1 MADNKHYEV
10 GKILDK
16 GIIHENVHYL
26 IRWKGFDSNWDTWE
40 PLGNLVDCLQLVKDF
55 DAKREASSQRL
66 DSVLEAVA
74 RGNNNQT
81 PTKKKSKE
89 NGKLPER
96 GSPVVKSAASHS
108 HASPKKNSSPKSP
121 QQQSPYKISVKNV
134 KGVKDK
140 KIRQK
145 LARERSKLFID
156 MKIDTYTPTKN
167 ESAQSSGEDE
177 KKKVPIRSL
186 EQGPLPVNSSQRS
199 PKKTETN
206 VSPKKEL
213 ENDTKSDMKD
223 KEEVSKNVK
232 KKALKD
238 GKKSSDDSPGAKKMK
253 KSDSKTQL
261 SIVKKDK
268 TLKDKGEKPK
278 KSKAAKHKSEEDYCI
293 VECSTSD
300 TDDEPLSNIK
310 VKKSKESSSDSTNNK
325 KKEEKKISPKLKSG
339 QEGNNQSFKVKPK
352 QLTINNVKRKLEVRV
367 QPLGNISKSKKI
379 KLIDSKRD
387 REMATVRPVSPST
400 SYTTVKPVTISGVG
414 VVNLVVDSDRSVPL
428 CGDVP
433 GTQYIPSVIPISPS
447 SVSYKSLLDN
457 MPLSLLAKKGGS
469 KKKDSDDA
477 SEDDQERVERRISVR
492 QSECAYRY
500 KDIVVRK
507 CQRYT
512 QIWLNT
518 HTKIKNVLN
527 PQVIQEIVQALN
539 SAKYDDSSL
548 ILFSGLGNVF
558 CNGVDLLFLLSG
570 ERRVVVRQMVDALR
584 DFTKALI
591 TFPKPVIAVV
601 NGPAVGL
608 GMAMLPLCDI
618 VYASD
623 KATFYLPYSALS
635 QTPEGCASYTLPQS
649 VGMAMANELLLGGR
663 KVTAIEACQLGLVSQ
678 VLWPTSMMQEVIP
691 KIQNIAL
698 NSAKAL
704 ETTKLLLRSHQRT
717 KLELT
722 CESESNILLER
733 WQSSECQK
741 SIQAFISNEENY
753 ST

>member
-1 MADNKHYEV
+1 MK
-10 GKILDK
+10 
-16 GIIHENVHYL
+16 
-26 IRWKGFDSNWDTWE
+26 
-40 PLGNLVDCLQLVKDF
+40 VKL
-55 DAKREASSQRL
+55 KPSLKVKKAS
-66 DSVLEAVA
+66 
-74 RGNNNQT
+74 
-81 PTKKKSKE
+81 
-89 NGKLPER
+89 
-96 GSPVVKSAASHS
+96 VKSV
-108 HASPKKNSSPKSP
+108 KKN
-121 QQQSPYKISVKNV
+121 
-134 KGVKDK
+134 
-140 KIRQK
+140 
-145 LARERSKLFID
+145 E
-156 MKIDTYTPTKN
+156 
-167 ESAQSSGEDE
+167 
-177 KKKVPIRSL
+177 
-186 EQGPLPVNSSQRS
+186 
-199 PKKTETN
+199 
-206 VSPKKEL
+206 
-213 ENDTKSDMKD
+213 KD

-268 TLKDKGEKPK
+268 TLKGKGEKPK
-278 KSKAAKHKSEEDYCI
+278 KSKTAKHKSEEDYCI

-741 SIQAFISNEENY
+741 SIQTFISNEENY

>member
-1 MADNKHYEV
+1 M
-10 GKILDK
+10 DK

-177 KKKVPIRSL
+177 KKKVPIRRGSL
-186 EQGPLPVNSSQRS
+186 EQDPLPVYSSQRS

-213 ENDTKSDMKD
+213 ENDTKSDMVNSKSAEKKLTPENSPPKEKMDKDTKKVQSNGVQNEKKIKLKKADDSEKVMRDKKYKNSVKFAMKVKLKPSLKVKKASVKSVKKNEKD

-268 TLKDKGEKPK
+268 TLKGKGEKPK
-278 KSKAAKHKSEEDYCI
+278 KSKTAKHKSEEDYCI

-387 REMATVRPVSPST
+387 REMAT
-400 SYTTVKPVTISGVG
+400 
-414 VVNLVVDSDRSVPL
+414 
-428 CGDVP
+428 
-433 GTQYIPSVIPISPS
+433 
-447 SVSYKSLLDN
+447 
-457 MPLSLLAKKGGS
+457 
-469 KKKDSDDA
+469 
-477 SEDDQERVERRISVR
+477 
-492 QSECAYRY
+492 
-500 KDIVVRK
+500 
-507 CQRYT
+507 
-512 QIWLNT
+512 
-518 HTKIKNVLN
+518 
-527 PQVIQEIVQALN
+527 
-539 SAKYDDSSL
+539 
-548 ILFSGLGNVF
+548 GN
-558 CNGVDLLFLLSG
+558 
-570 ERRVVVRQMVDALR
+570 
-584 DFTKALI
+584 
-591 TFPKPVIAVV
+591 
-601 NGPAVGL
+601 
-608 GMAMLPLCDI
+608 
-618 VYASD
+618 
-623 KATFYLPYSALS
+623 
-635 QTPEGCASYTLPQS
+635 
-649 VGMAMANELLLGGR
+649 
-663 KVTAIEACQLGLVSQ
+663 
-678 VLWPTSMMQEVIP
+678 
-691 KIQNIAL
+691 
-698 NSAKAL
+698 
-704 ETTKLLLRSHQRT
+704 
-717 KLELT
+717 
-722 CESESNILLER
+722 
-733 WQSSECQK
+733 
-741 SIQAFISNEENY
+741 
-753 ST
+753 

>member
-1 MADNKHYEV
+1 
-10 GKILDK
+10 
-16 GIIHENVHYL
+16 
-26 IRWKGFDSNWDTWE
+26 
-40 PLGNLVDCLQLVKDF
+40 
-55 DAKREASSQRL
+55 
-66 DSVLEAVA
+66 
-74 RGNNNQT
+74 
-81 PTKKKSKE
+81 
-89 NGKLPER
+89 
-96 GSPVVKSAASHS
+96 
-108 HASPKKNSSPKSP
+108 
-121 QQQSPYKISVKNV
+121 
-134 KGVKDK
+134 
-140 KIRQK
+140 
-145 LARERSKLFID
+145 
-156 MKIDTYTPTKN
+156 
-167 ESAQSSGEDE
+167 
-177 KKKVPIRSL
+177 
-186 EQGPLPVNSSQRS
+186 
-199 PKKTETN
+199 
-206 VSPKKEL
+206 
-213 ENDTKSDMKD
+213 
-223 KEEVSKNVK
+223 
-232 KKALKD
+232 
-238 GKKSSDDSPGAKKMK
+238 MK
-253 KSDSKTQL
+253 KSDSKSQQ
-261 SIVKKDK
+261 SSVKKDK
-268 TLKDKGEKPK
+268 TSKDMGEKPK
-278 KSKAAKHKSEEDYCI
+278 KSKAAKHKGEEDYCI

-300 TDDEPLSNIK
+300 TDDEPLSNMK
-310 VKKSKESSSDSTNNK
+310 LKKIKESSSDSTDNK
-325 KKEEKKISPKLKSG
+325 KKEEKKISPKSKSG
-339 QEGNNQSFKVKPK
+339 QDRNSQSFKVKPK

-367 QPLGNISKSKKI
+367 QPLGNISKSKKM

-469 KKKDSDDA
+469 KKKDSDEA

-698 NSAKAL
+698 HSAKAL

-741 SIQAFISNEENY
+741 SIQAFLSNEENY

>member
-1 MADNKHYEV
+1 M
-10 GKILDK
+10 DK

-213 ENDTKSDMKD
+213 ENDTKSDMVNSKSAEKKLTPENSPPKEKMDKDTKKVQSNGVQNEKKIKLKKADDSEKVMRDKKYKNSVKFAMKVKLKPSLKVKKASVKSVKKNEKD

-253 KSDSKTQL
+253 KSDSKL

-268 TLKDKGEKPK
+268 TLKGKGEKPK
-278 KSKAAKHKSEEDYCI
+278 KSKTAKHKSEEDYCI

-387 REMATVRPVSPST
+387 REMAT
-400 SYTTVKPVTISGVG
+400 
-414 VVNLVVDSDRSVPL
+414 
-428 CGDVP
+428 
-433 GTQYIPSVIPISPS
+433 
-447 SVSYKSLLDN
+447 
-457 MPLSLLAKKGGS
+457 
-469 KKKDSDDA
+469 
-477 SEDDQERVERRISVR
+477 
-492 QSECAYRY
+492 
-500 KDIVVRK
+500 
-507 CQRYT
+507 
-512 QIWLNT
+512 
-518 HTKIKNVLN
+518 
-527 PQVIQEIVQALN
+527 
-539 SAKYDDSSL
+539 
-548 ILFSGLGNVF
+548 GN
-558 CNGVDLLFLLSG
+558 
-570 ERRVVVRQMVDALR
+570 
-584 DFTKALI
+584 
-591 TFPKPVIAVV
+591 
-601 NGPAVGL
+601 
-608 GMAMLPLCDI
+608 
-618 VYASD
+618 
-623 KATFYLPYSALS
+623 
-635 QTPEGCASYTLPQS
+635 
-649 VGMAMANELLLGGR
+649 
-663 KVTAIEACQLGLVSQ
+663 
-678 VLWPTSMMQEVIP
+678 
-691 KIQNIAL
+691 
-698 NSAKAL
+698 
-704 ETTKLLLRSHQRT
+704 
-717 KLELT
+717 
-722 CESESNILLER
+722 
-733 WQSSECQK
+733 
-741 SIQAFISNEENY
+741 
-753 ST
+753 